1 MINNKNKIKIMKN
14 IELLQKVADL
24 VGFKFSSVSAES
36 FAEAKLFDGKI
47 ITNGAAG
54 DFVMGDTI
62 TIKNAD
68 GTFSPLEAGEYTLAD
83 EALIYVIDV
92 DGKLLEIKHSTPEGE
107 DGGEAAVEEVASTE
121 MNESSQLEA
130 LKTAIHD
137 VLFAFEA
144 HAKEIADLKAD
155 LTAFKK
161 EAKHNPLKEDT
172 LMSNAFSGDRR
183 YEILKQM
190 KENNRK

>member
-1 MINNKNKIKIMKN
+1 MKN

-36 FAEAKLFDGKI
+36 FAETKLFDGKV
-47 ITNGAAG
+47 ITNASSG
-54 DFVMGDTI
+54 DFVVGDTI

-68 GTFSPLEAGEYTLAD
+68 GTFSPLEAGEHTLAD

-107 DGGEAAVEEVASTE
+107 DGGEEGLGMAPENE
-121 MNESSQLEA
+121 MMESSQLDA
-130 LKTAIHD
+130 LKAAIHD

-144 HAKEIADLKAD
+144 HTKEISNLKAD
-155 LTAFKK
+155 LEAFKK
-161 EAKHNPLKEDT
+161 EAKHEPLKNET
-172 LMSNAFSGDRR
+172 LMTNAFSTDRR

-190 KENNRK
+190 KESNRK

>member
-1 MINNKNKIKIMKN
+1 MKN

-24 VGFKFSSVSAES
+24 VGFKFSSVSQS

-54 DFVMGDTI
+54 DFVVGDTI
-62 TIKNAD
+62 TLKNAD

-92 DGKLLEIKHSTPEGE
+92 DGKLLEIKHSTPEG
-107 DGGEAAVEEVASTE
+107 DDAGEVEVEVATE
-121 MNESSQLEA
+121 TEKMESSQLDA
-130 LKTAIHD
+130 LKAAIHD

-144 HAKEIADLKAD
+144 HAKELADLKSN
-155 LTAFKK
+155 LENFKK

-190 KENNRK
+190 KENNR